1 MKILISSHAFPP
13 DVGGLETVARVL
25 ADTFTA
31 LGNEVRVVTQSLAP
45 EQDPAAFAYPVYR
58 RPDAKTLWRQV
69 RWCDILFQNNIS
81 LGSLWPALI
90 LRRPWVAAQQM
101 WLTRVGGAQGWQDW
115 LKRQVIRRG
124 AATAISRAIA
134 KELPI
139 PATLIGNP
147 YEMEQFRLLPEVPRA
162 RDLVFLARLVSDKGG
177 DVLFDALAALKKEG
191 LMPNLTVIGDGPEA
205 GNLRRQAEA
214 LCVAD
219 QIDFAGKMTGEPLA
233 RALNAHEIM
242 VVPSRL
248 PEPFGVVALEGIACG
263 CALIGSAEGG
273 LPDAIGPCGI
283 LFPNG
288 DAGALAQ
295 GIKRLMLD
303 AGLRGSLRAEA
314 AAHLAKHTPRG
325 IAEAYLAVFRRVLS
339 E

>member
-13 DVGGLETVARVL
+13 DIGGLETVARVL

-45 EQDPAAFAYPVYR
+45 AQDPAEFTYQVHR

-69 RWCDILFQNNIS
+69 LWCDILFQNNIS
-81 LGSLWPALI
+81 LRSLWPALI
-90 LRRPWVAAQQM
+90 LRRPWVVAQQM
-101 WLTRVGGAQGWQDW
+101 WLTRVGGAEGWQDR
-115 LKRQVIRRG
+115 LKKQLIRRG

-134 KELPI
+134 RELPI

-147 YEMEQFRLLPEVPRA
+147 YEMELFRLLPEVPRA

-177 DVLFDALAALKKEG
+177 DVLIAALAELKKEG
-191 LMPNLTVIGDGPEA
+191 LTPNLTIIGDGPEA
-205 GNLRRQAEA
+205 GNLRRQAEE
-214 LCVAD
+214 LGVAD
-219 QIDFAGKMTGEPLA
+219 QVNFAGKMKGEPLA

-263 CALIGSAEGG
+263 CALIGSEEGG

-288 DAGALAQ
+288 DAVALAHA
-295 GIKRLMLD
+295 IKRLLQD
-303 AGLRGSLRAEA
+303 AGLRESLRAGA
-314 AAHLAKHTPRG
+314 ASHLAKHTPRG
-325 IAEAYLAVFRRVLS
+325 IAEAYLEVFRRVV